1 MEWWVHPGSDDARL
15 TALTTPDSLP
25 WVPAELPAE
34 WRSIDGLDASR
45 GVLCRTTFDSPTVDA
60 GRRLWVE
67 VEGINEQADLWLD
80 GAYLGDQDDYFRHH
94 SYDITALNTLNDRH
108 DLLIEVNG
116 QSPHAGVWRPIEIR
130 TTGRAH
136 MDATRV
142 MTRDATEE
150 NAHVLLGAS
159 INSDS
164 AIRCTIRTSIDG
176 AVVDERR
183 QSLAKGD
190 NSVSWNLDV
199 ARPRLWWPHFLGN
212 PNLVDVVID
221 VLVDGV
227 VSDSRTVRTGLR
239 EATFQNWTCT
249 INGEPLF
256 LDGAYLSQPDID
268 LANASPDSVTE
279 PLVRARNRGI
289 DMVRVHGHVAHP
301 AFYDAADELGML
313 LLQDLP
319 VRGSGKRG
327 RKLSSRWIGGLV
339 DTVGHHP
346 SVFAWHHRGLDQFTH
361 RGLAKADPTRDSVGH
376 LSTVLPTGT
385 RHKIG
390 AWLGTLDAITRTS
403 PESSIAAIP
412 NLARFVTHE
421 ELELVPPLRPDTEAQ
436 RDHLVSHLRSI
447 GYNPTTGY
455 CFDRL

>member
-1 MEWWVHPGSDDARL
+1 MHPGSDDARL
-15 TALTTPDSLP
+15 AALTSPDRLA
-25 WVPAELPAE
+25 WTRVDLPAE
-34 WRSIDGLDASR
+34 WRAVEGLDASA
-45 GVLCRTTFDSPTVDA
+45 GVLCRTSFDSPAILA
-60 GRRLWVE
+60 GQRLWVE
-67 VEGINEQADLWLD
+67 APGINEQADLWLD

-94 SYDITALNTLNDRH
+94 SYDITALVALNDRH
-108 DLLIEVNG
+108 DLVLEVNG
-116 QSPHAGVWRPIEIR
+116 ASPHAGVWMPVTIR
-130 TTGRAH
+130 TTGLAH
-136 MDATRV
+136 IHAARV
-142 MTRDATEE
+142 MTRDASEE
-150 NAHVLLGAS
+150 NAHVLFGAT
-159 INSDS
+159 IDCGS
-164 AIRCTIRTSIDG
+164 ALTATIRTTIDG
-176 AVVDERR
+176 TVIDSRR
-183 QSLAKGD
+183 QSLSKGT
-190 NSVSWNLDV
+190 NNVSWNLDV
-199 ARPRLWWPHFLGN
+199 ARPRLWWPHFLGE
-212 PNLVDVVID
+212 PNLVSVLIE
-221 VLVDGV
+221 VLVDGE
-227 VSDSRTVRTGLR
+227 VSDSRATRTGLR

-249 INGEPLF
+249 VNGEPLF
-256 LDGAYLSQPDID
+256 LDGAYFSQPGID
-268 LANASPDSVTE
+268 LALASLDAITE
-279 PLVRARNRGI
+279 PVVRARQQGL

-327 RKLSSRWIGGLV
+327 RKLSARWIGGLV

-376 LSTVLPTGT
+376 LSTVLPAST
-385 RHKIG
+385 RSRIG

-403 PESSIAAIP
+403 PETSIAAVP

-436 RDHLVSHLRSI
+436 RDHLVTYLRSI